1 MTTKE
6 KKISLGF
13 ILFDQETCDF
23 EQFRQFMLADWSIDL
38 SAQMMAKEN
47 TAQSKV
53 FEIDGIMLACGF
65 MPSVIPNGE
74 VESVCQYNFF
84 WPEAQEIVNRH
95 QSHLVLAV
103 MDGSMAA
110 KRLFTKAASCWL
122 KTVGALAVYLGSQ
135 TLVLPPE
142 MYIQQALSLQ
152 ENDILPLALWVY
164 IGLYQGEK
172 GASGYTYGLTE
183 FDKPEIEVLNSAH
196 DLLDVYDFLYNIANY
211 VVSCDALLE
220 DGQTIG
226 FSEDEKLPVTY
237 SAGAALKGETIK
249 IDW

>member
-1 MTTKE
+1 MTIEE

-23 EQFRQFMLADWSIDL
+23 EQFRQFMLTDWGIDL
-38 SAQMMAKEN
+38 STQMMAKEN

-65 MPSVIPNGE
+65 MSGVIPNGE
-74 VESVCQYNFF
+74 VENVCQYNFF
-84 WPEAQEIVNRH
+84 WPEAQEIVSRH

-103 MDGSMAA
+103 MDGSIAA

-122 KTVGALAVYLGSQ
+122 KTIGALAVYLGSQ

-142 MYIQQALSLQ
+142 MYVQQALSLQ
-152 ENDILPLALWVY
+152 ENDALPLALWVY

-172 GASGYTYGLTE
+172 GASGYTYGLAE
-183 FDKPEIEVLNSAH
+183 FNKPEIEILNSTH

-211 VVSCDALLE
+211 VISYDVLLE

-237 SAGAALKGETIK
+237 SAGAALKDETIK